1 LIEDAYRLGEAMGLA
16 QVEMI
21 FYEKPT
27 VLVYESPTL
36 VREMAALGKSG
47 RS

>member
-1 LIEDAYRLGEAMGLA
+1 MAPLLLDRQRPHRL
-16 QVEMI
+16 EMI